1 MLTLIAVD
9 ITKNLFW
16 FSMNDYF
23 LFIIYF
29 LYFAK
34 YFTSELNYDHVTNIF
49 QDPRYVHIICISI
62 SKMSNNE

>member
-1 MLTLIAVD
+1 
-9 ITKNLFW
+9 
-16 FSMNDYF
+16 MNDYF

-62 SKMSNNE
+62 SKMSNNEYSL